1 MYQINSEKVWV
12 SKNIIAHLAC
22 GPLAM
27 ENAHS
32 GRKLAK
38 PVIELTLN
46 YIKHR
51 VPYIACDK

>member
-1 MYQINSEKVWV
+1 MYLINSENIWV
-12 SKNIIAHLAC
+12 SKNIPAHCAC

-32 GRKLAK
+32 GRKLAN

-46 YIKHR
+46 NI
-51 VPYIACDK
+51 